1 VAAHLVL
8 VDACRIAFGMAE
20 TTASE
25 VEEKGLV

>member
-1 VAAHLVL
+1 
-8 VDACRIAFGMAE
+8 MAE